1 MQYLYDKK
9 IIDMESNPNILVTKT
24 PILNSGNPEEKR
36 KEILEYFLASW
47 ELDDRLYDS
56 LKGEEAFCMR
66 ADTLR
71 HPLIFYIGHTAT
83 FFINKLL
90 LAGLITERINPK
102 FESIFAVGVD
112 EMSWDDLNEK
122 HYDWPSLQE
131 VRDYRKLVKAML
143 ENLITELP
151 LTMPINWENPFWVII
166 MGIEHQRIHIETS
179 SVLIRQLPIYQVQDN
194 PLFKICDESGNAP
207 TNDLMKVNAGHVNL
221 GKTKEDAL
229 YGWDNEFGK
238 LSTDINAFSASK
250 FLVSNQEFKAFVE
263 DDGYKDQEWWTEEGW
278 SWVQFKKCEYPVFW
292 VKSGSD
298 WSYEVC
304 YKR

>member
-1 MQYLYDKK
+1 M
-9 IIDMESNPNILVTKT
+9 IDMESYQNILVTKT
-24 PILNSGNPEEKR
+24 PILNTGNPEEKR
-36 KEILEYFLASW
+36 AEILNYFQVSW

-66 ADTLR
+66 ADPLR
-71 HPLIFYIGHTAT
+71 HPIIFYIGHTAT

-131 VRDYRKLVKAML
+131 VRDYRKQVKAML
-143 ENLITELP
+143 ENLIAELP
-151 LTMPINWENPFWVII
+151 LSMPINWDSPFWVII

-179 SVLIRQLPIYQVQDN
+179 SVLIRQLPIDQVQDN
-194 PLFKICDESGNAP
+194 PLFKICEHSGNAP
-207 TNDLMKVNAGHVNL
+207 TNDLMKVKSGQVNL

-238 LSTDINAFSASK
+238 LSSDINAFSASK
-250 FLVSNQEFKAFVE
+250 FLVSNEEFKAFVE
-263 DDGYKDQEWWTEEGW
+263 DEGY
-278 SWVQFKKCEYPVFW
+278 
-292 VKSGSD
+292 
-298 WSYEVC
+298 
-304 YKR
+304 